1 MPKAQIEDVQSFNEG
16 KTILRFKY
24 ISNNIIY
31 ITESKFKL
39 SNPDAFGVKNLVKI
53 KNLFDAGVHYGHT
66 EGTLDERM
74 KQYLYG
80 NRLGHLI
87 INLNHTKRLLQQALN
102 VTAHISYR

>member
-1 MPKAQIEDVQSFNEG
+1 MLV
-16 KTILRFKY
+16 L
-24 ISNNIIY
+24 
-31 ITESKFKL
+31 ESKFKL
-39 SNPDAFGVKNLVKI
+39 SNPDAFDVKNMVKI
-53 KNLFDAGVHYGHT
+53 KHLFEAGVHYGHT
-66 EGTLDERM
+66 TGTLDNRM